1 MESTKI
7 ASEVTGNFRRPG
19 RNARLVS
26 ECGAKTR
33 CRRHERR
40 KTREVLHRYLG
51 HPDGMDE

>member
-7 ASEVTGNFRRPG
+7 ASEGTGNFRRPG
-19 RNARLVS
+19 RNARLIS
-26 ECGAKTR
+26 DGGAKTR

-51 HPDGMDE
+51 QADGMDE